1 MELVDQTNLGLVDY
15 IIVQVQI
22 LSSLCVTFILCLL
35 ISNAVIT
42 RRDVS
47 ILFNFQNNSNYF
59 ISFKHF

>member
-22 LSSLCVTFILCLL
+22 LSSLCVTFILYLL

-47 ILFNFQNNSNYF
+47 ILFNS
-59 ISFKHF
+59 K